1 MRAPS
6 IVVVGTSLGGL
17 HALQTVLS
25 QLPSDFSL
33 PIAVVQHRHKQSND
47 RLPVILQQYTKLRV
61 CDADDKQPIKP
72 GHVYL
77 APADYH
83 LLIEGKTFSL
93 SADEPIKY
101 SRPSI
106 DVLFESAVE
115 SCGDGVIAVVMT
127 GANED
132 GTQGARRV
140 AQIGGTVLVQDPET
154 AEAPEM
160 PLGVVREVS
169 RAEVLKLNEIAPRLD
184 AIAKLGKITRG
195 MQKSRRGTR

>member
-1 MRAPS
+1 MRAPR
-6 IVVVGTSLGGL
+6 IVVIGTSLGGL

-25 QLPSDFSL
+25 QLPQDFSL
-33 PIAVVQHRHKQSND
+33 PVAVVQHRHKDSND

-61 CDADDKQPIKP
+61 WDADDKQQIKP
-72 GHVYL
+72 GNVYL

-83 LLIEGKTFSL
+83 LLIEGNTFSL
-93 SADEPIKY
+93 STDEPVKY

-115 SCGDGVIAVVMT
+115 SCGDGVVAVVMT

-132 GTQGARRV
+132 GTAGAKRV
-140 AQIGGTVLVQDPET
+140 AQFGGTVLVQDPST

-160 PLGVVREVS
+160 PTGVVREVKG
-169 RAEVLKLNEIAPRLD
+169 AEVLKLSEIGPRLD
-184 AIAKLGKITRG
+184 KIAKLGKITRG
-195 MQKSRRGTR
+195 LKSRRSGQ